1 MSLATVIQRRAHP
14 AGFIRRYVSSKAS
27 PVQSHHTLPSAK
39 MRALISLY
47 HQADTFITP
56 ENLSQRIDNA
66 FVPQTL
72 DSGLN
77 RRNVTLQD
85 LKGVLNAQRRAPKV
99 SDWDQEAVVSRQY
112 SEAGAIGQWSSLKT
126 SRELKVIEALY
137 GVDTTHPQKILPGLE
152 VVLEEKLQKK
162 QE

>member
-1 MSLATVIQRRAHP
+1 MSLPTIIQRRAHP
-14 AGFIRRYVSSKAS
+14 GGFIRRHVSSKAS

-56 ENLSQRIDNA
+56 ENLLQRIDDA
-66 FVPQTL
+66 FVPQIL
-72 DSGLN
+72 DSGLA

-85 LKGVLNAQRRAPKV
+85 LKGVLNSQRKAPKI
-99 SDWDQEAVVSRQY
+99 SDWDQEAVVSRKY
-112 SEAGAIGQWSSLKT
+112 SEGGAIGQWSSLKT

-152 VVLEEKLQKK
+152 VVLEEGALKK
-162 QE
+162 RE